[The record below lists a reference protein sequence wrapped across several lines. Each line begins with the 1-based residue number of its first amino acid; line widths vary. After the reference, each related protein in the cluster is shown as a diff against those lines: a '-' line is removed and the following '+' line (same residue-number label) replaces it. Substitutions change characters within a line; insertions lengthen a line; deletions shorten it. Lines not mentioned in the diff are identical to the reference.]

1 VAVTLLIKAP
11 SLFNA
16 PQSEHTRS
24 GGSHHHGYLRRL
36 AVTPNQAMN
45 SQQVADLF
53 VEQRVLQPSQVE
65 DVLQEA
71 NLNGKNI
78 EQALVDSGFVDERG
92 FYQVIAD
99 AIGTDFIDLSENEIA
114 PEIVRLIPA
123 GLARLHQALP
133 IAAQDDT
140 LSVALVDPLDLRAA
154 EDLRFALGKDVHVV
168 VAPTQ
173 QVEDRIKLYYGT
185 DSSNIDEVLKQLG
198 ETGELLAIR
207 GSDDSASTVEAEAN
221 TTPIIRFVDLILF
234 QAIQDRASDIHF
246 EPFENEFKIR
256 YRVDGALYEMA
267 PPPRHLALP
276 VISRVKVMANMNIA
290 ERRLPQDGRI
300 QKNIAGRSVDLRVS
314 TLPTQFGESV
324 VLRVLDRSTVNL
336 DLEALGLPHY
346 IHDYLIEII
355 HRPNGIFIVTGPT
368 GSGKTTTLYS
378 CLRRINTIDSKL
390 VTAEEPVEY
399 DLDGI
404 VQVPVNEAIGL
415 TFARA
420 LRAFLRQDPDRIM
433 VGETRDLE
441 TAQISIQAS
450 LTGHLVF
457 TTLHT
462 NDAPGAITRLIDM
475 GVEPFLISSTL
486 EAVLG
491 QRLLRSICPQCRT
504 TYQPSQ
510 PLLAQLGLSRRDIGD
525 RNFHYGK
532 GCDAC
537 NQTGYKGRKGIYE
550 LLKITDPLRELINER
565 APTVRLKEKAIELGM
580 VTLRQDGL
588 RSIFAGNTTIE
599 EVLKY
604 T

>member
-1 VAVTLLIKAP
+1 
-11 SLFNA
+11 
-16 PQSEHTRS
+16 
-24 GGSHHHGYLRRL
+24 
-36 AVTPNQAMN
+36 MN
-45 SQQVADLF
+45 NQQVADLF
-53 VEQRVLQPSQVE
+53 VEQHVIQPSQADDILE
-65 DVLQEA
+65 EA
-71 NLNGKNI
+71 KMNGKT
-78 EQALVDSGFVDERG
+78 LVQTMVDNGFVDERG
-92 FYQVIAD
+92 FYQNIAD
-99 AIGTDFIDLSENEIA
+99 ALGMESVDLGEQEIA
-114 PEIVRLIPA
+114 PEILRLIPA
-123 GLARLHQALP
+123 GLARLHRALP
-133 IAAQDDT
+133 VGMSDQGI
-140 LSVALVDPLDLRAA
+140 SVALVDPFDLRAA
-154 EDLRFALGKDVHVV
+154 EDLRFALGKDVQVV
-168 VAPTQ
+168 VAPTEQ
-173 QVEDRIKLYYGT
+173 IEDRIKRYYGADT
-185 DSSNIDEVLKQLG
+185 SSMEDILKQLG
-198 ETGELLAIR
+198 ETGELLTIR
-207 GSDDSASTVEAEAN
+207 GGDGTGSDVEAEAN
-221 TTPIIRFVDLILF
+221 ATPIIRFVDLILF

-300 QKNIAGRSVDLRVS
+300 QKNIAGRVIDMRVS
-314 TLPTQFGESV
+314 SLPTQFGESV

-336 DLEALGLPHY
+336 DLEALGMPDY
-346 IHDYLIEII
+346 IYKYVIEVIE
-355 HRPNGIFIVTGPT
+355 RPNGIFIVTGPT

-390 VTAEEPVEY
+390 LTAEEPVEY
-399 DLDGI
+399 DLEGI
-404 VQVPVNEAIGL
+404 VQMTVNEAIDL
-415 TFARA
+415 TFARI

-462 NDAPGAITRLIDM
+462 NDAPGAVTRLIDM

-491 QRLLRSICPQCRT
+491 QRLLRSICPKCRT
-504 TYQPSQ
+504 TYQPSKN
-510 PLLAQLGLSRRDIGD
+510 LLDQLELTRRDIGEK
-525 RNFHYGK
+525 NFFYGK
-532 GCDAC
+532 GCEAC

-550 LLKITDPLRELINER
+550 LMKISDPIRELINER
-565 APTVRLKEKAIELGM
+565 APTVTLKEKAVELGM
-580 VTLRQDGL
+580 VTLRQDGV
-588 RSIFAGNTTIE
+588 RSIFDGDTTIE